1 MVIKDDNV
9 DTEFIRPGNRV
20 AAGNAVINRDDECA
34 AVLGVRFHRGYGE
47 SVGIIAGGNTPL
59 CVYADIG
66 QRTVQERG
74 AGYTVNIAV
83 TEYQYFFTFFPGLEH
98 PVYRVFHVFE
108 EEGIMKVAEIVLKK
122 VENVGA
128 VNNVPSGKN

>member
-1 MVIKDDNV
+1 MEWDWNFVWQIMPTLIQGVKITILATLLGFPLNEAASIGVIGAIDGP
-9 DTEFIRPGNRV
+9 TSIYV
-20 AAGNAVINRDDECA
+20 AQKLAPELLARQP
-34 AVLGVRFHRGYGE
+34 F
-47 SVGIIAGGNTPL
+47 
-59 CVYADIG
+59 
-66 QRTVQERG
+66 
-74 AGYTVNIAV
+74 VNIAV